1 MTIEVKNK
9 LLEIE
14 SIVKDKFPNQSC
26 HFRGEKRYYETI
38 SAGLHRHRQ
47 INLPFYHGENSSMQS
62 KNPRGINLG
71 HPQQIPVSLDNNP
84 LLMNTKLE
92 FDIRNPESLYDLA
105 MIAGNYIIK
114 RTGNTLNK
122 ESALGILQHLGYPT
136 PYLDFTKNYLVS
148 LYFACK
154 GSPNEDGRV
163 IILGDDGTYK
173 IHDMT
178 QAELPVAKE
187 RALVQESVMLE
198 KLELKKAEDNYV
210 ECCIPYYLK
219 SSISEYLER
228 CNINKASLFPD
239 NWEAEKRYK
248 PYKIL
253 YEGVQAEKDGNFS
266 DAIDRYTDAI
276 NLNPD
281 FADAYKRRGRIF
293 YYKRWSE
300 KARHDLETAIHMDA
314 SDKMIEVH
322 PYFDEVNVGRM
333 NLLLGVIYDRKGNE
347 RKSYTRLR
355 RAKELKD
362 RYNKH
367 QEELKEKK
375 NNKG

>member
-9 LLEIE
+9 LSEIE
-14 SIVKDKFPNQSC
+14 SIVKDKFPYQSC
-26 HFRGEKRYYETI
+26 YFRGEPRFYETI
-38 SAGLHRHRQ
+38 SAGLHRHRH
-47 INLPFYHGENSSMQS
+47 INLPFYYRENSSMKS

-71 HPQQIPVSLDNNP
+71 HPQQIPVSLDHNP

-92 FDIRNPESLYDLA
+92 LDILKPESLYDLA
-105 MIAGNYIIK
+105 MIAGSFIIK
-114 RTGNTLNK
+114 RTGNTSNK

-148 LYFACK
+148 LYFACE
-154 GSPNEDGRV
+154 GLPNEDGRV
-163 IILGDDGTYK
+163 IILGDSSSYK

-187 RALVQESVMLE
+187 RAIAQESVMLE

-239 NWEAEKRYK
+239 NWEDEKRYK

-253 YEGVQAEKDGNFS
+253 YQGVQVEKDGNFL

-300 KARHDLETAIHMDA
+300 KARHDLETAVRLDA
-314 SDKMIEVH
+314 SDKIIEVH
-322 PYFDEVNVGRM
+322 PYFEEVNVGRM
-333 NLLLGVIYDRKGNE
+333 NFLLGEIYDSRGNE
-347 RKSYTRLR
+347 RESYKRLR
-355 RAKELKD
+355 RAKELQD
-362 RYNKH
+362 RYNKR
-367 QEELKEKK
+367 QEELKLK
-375 NNKG
+375 NG